1 VRIGAGSG
9 RQSVVATLEL
19 RGQPCDPDAGVAYGD
34 GADAFVDGAFYFLDD
49 VGAASTLYRVEP

>member
-1 VRIGAGSG
+1 MRTT
-9 RQSVVATLEL
+9 Q
-19 RGQPCDPDAGVAYGD
+19 DAGVAYGD